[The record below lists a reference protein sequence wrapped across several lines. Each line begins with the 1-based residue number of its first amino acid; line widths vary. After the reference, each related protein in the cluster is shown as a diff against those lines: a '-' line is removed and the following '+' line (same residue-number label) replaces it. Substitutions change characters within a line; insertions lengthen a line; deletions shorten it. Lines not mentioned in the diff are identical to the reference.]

1 MRAILHYTSAAILI
15 PFYGSWV
22 CPFIDSLSAWRI
34 AAPIMGV
41 LMVQFALHRIFQDRY
56 VASGPLKRRASRTF
70 RSEFALFV
78 ASAVFLTAYNYILHG
93 FPLESGLKL
102 LVGFSSLGFFAALD
116 LALESERSVISLV
129 AAGGRPVT
137 LDGRYV
143 PLNRKLAIFA
153 TVMIFMLMGLMV
165 LLVSKDLRWIVAV
178 SGMVSLESAR
188 MSIIKEFLFVLA
200 VMLPHALNIIHSFA
214 NNLSLFLDAQ
224 RSVLSHVAAGDYA
237 HKIPISSNDEFGEIA
252 RDANEMVDRIRER
265 TEEVIRTQDV
275 TILSLASLAEARDNE
290 TGAHILRTQRYV
302 RVLAEVLQDHPRFT
316 TYLDK
321 DMIELLFKSAP
332 LHDIGKVGIPD
343 NILLKPGAHT
353 DAERDIMKTHA
364 QIGADALAVAER
376 ELGATSFLRLAGE
389 IALTHHEK
397 WDGGG
402 YPNGLQGDDIPMSG
416 RLMAVADVYD
426 ALITKRVYKPAFT
439 HEKAMGI
446 LREGRGGHFDPDIID
461 AVVACENDFREIA
474 RNYADETFLEKGL
487 AADID
492 RSPVDQVTMAAS

>member
-1 MRAILHYTSAAILI
+1 MRAKLHYVLAALII
-15 PFYGSWV
+15 PFYGAWV
-22 CPFIDSLSAWRI
+22 CPFIDSLPAWRI
-34 AAPIMGV
+34 IMPIVGV
-41 LMVQFALHRIFQDRY
+41 LIVQFALHRILQKSY
-56 VASGPLKRRASRTF
+56 VEPGPLRRRASRTF
-70 RSEFALFV
+70 WIELGLFVSAALFL
-78 ASAVFLTAYNYILHG
+78 SGYNFILHE

-102 LVGFSSLGFFAALD
+102 LAGFSSLGFFAALD
-116 LALESERSVISLV
+116 LALEAERSVISAV

-137 LDGRYV
+137 LDGRYI

-153 TVMIFMLMGLMV
+153 TVMIFMLMGLMI

-188 MSIIKEFLFVLA
+188 LSIIKEFMFVLA
-200 VMLPHALNIIHSFA
+200 VMLPHALNVIHSFA
-214 NNLSLFLDAQ
+214 TNLSLFLDAQ

-237 HKIPISSNDEFGEIA
+237 RRIPIGSNDEFGEIA

-302 RVLAEVLQDHPRFT
+302 RVLAKALQDHPRFAI
-316 TYLDK
+316 YLD
-321 DMIELLFKSAP
+321 DETVELLFKSAP

-343 NILLKPGAHT
+343 NILLKPGPHT
-353 DAERDIMKTHA
+353 DQERDTMKTHA
-364 QIGADALAVAER
+364 KIGADALAVAER

-402 YPNGLQGDDIPMSG
+402 YPDGLRGDAIPVSG

-426 ALITKRVYKPAFT
+426 ALITKRVYKPAFS
-439 HEKAMGI
+439 HEEAMEI
-446 LREGRGGHFDPDIID
+446 LQDGRGGHFDPDVID
-461 AVVACENDFREIA
+461 AVIACEDDFRDIA
-474 RNYADETFLEKGL
+474 RTYADKDGSDEVGEAEMVGE
-487 AADID
+487 
-492 RSPVDQVTMAAS
+492 